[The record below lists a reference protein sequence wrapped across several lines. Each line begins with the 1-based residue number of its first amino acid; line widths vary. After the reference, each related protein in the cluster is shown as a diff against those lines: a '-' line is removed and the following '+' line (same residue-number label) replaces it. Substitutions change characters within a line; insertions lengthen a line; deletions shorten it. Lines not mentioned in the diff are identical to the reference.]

1 MVDKNRALW
10 DTRFEIDSR
19 EVCFSIEKGLKKSLV
34 IVICL
39 VLAIVSVFL
48 FARKFSSPEYYAD
61 IIQSIEEKV
70 STVLKL
76 TATSTAA
83 SAGITAI
90 PGDLGTPIAEQLADF
105 SSYFLVILCVLYAEK
120 YLLTIIG
127 AGVFQYLIPI
137 ACGLFAIGEF
147 YYPEALKKAAVKLTA
162 FGIAIFLLIPLSIH
176 VTPLIEAGE
185 DKSIIQRILSGISET
200 AEGLTEK
207 AAQIVNRFIESI
219 AIMIVTCC
227 LIPLLVLLF
236 VLRIVKVITGI
247 DVSLPLPKRRH
258 GIGIH
263 GHLDE

>member
-1 MVDKNRALW
+1 M
-10 DTRFEIDSR
+10 
-19 EVCFSIEKGLKKSLV
+19 
-34 IVICL
+34 
-39 VLAIVSVFL
+39 
-48 FARKFSSPEYYAD
+48 
-61 IIQSIEEKV
+61 
-70 STVLKL
+70 
-76 TATSTAA
+76 
-83 SAGITAI
+83 
-90 PGDLGTPIAEQLADF
+90 
-105 SSYFLVILCVLYAEK
+105 LYAEK

-176 VTPLIEAGE
+176 VSDMIYNTFQDSIDSTITAAEELTEETAPLIEAGE

-236 VLRIVKVITGI
+236 FLRIVKVITGI